1 MNNTELN
8 STGQAAFI
16 KLQNSKLFNIYSR
29 AFVEAT
35 GLPLS
40 LRPASG
46 DAATTSVPILL
57 GAEPVAF
64 LLTSPSPGEREVS
77 PTRFAAAVT
86 LLKTFAL
93 QLGELSGRILLEQR
107 AAEPA
112 TITKAKAYIMEN
124 LDEPP
129 KLDTIAAEVNVSPF
143 YFCKLFKSTTG
154 MTFTEFVNRQR
165 IERAKR
171 RLLDP
176 SERITEIA
184 YDIGY
189 QSLSQFNRSF
199 HRIVGES
206 PTQFRKRMGV
216 GKSALALVA

>member
-1 MNNTELN
+1 MHNTN
-8 STGQAAFI
+8 IHSTGHAAFI
-16 KLQNSKLFNIYSR
+16 KLQNSKIFNIYSR

-40 LRPASG
+40 LQPDGGRAEMT
-46 DAATTSVPILL
+46 AVPIML
-57 GAEPVAF
+57 GADPVAF
-64 LLTSPSPGEREVS
+64 LQTSSAPGGAQVAAG
-77 PTRFAAAVT
+77 RFAAAVI

-93 QLGELSGRILLEQR
+93 QLGDLAGRILLEQR

-112 TITKAKAYIMEN
+112 TITKAKAYIMAN
-124 LDEPP
+124 LDEPL
-129 KLDTIAAEVNVSPF
+129 KLDTVAAQVNVSPF
-143 YFCKLFKSTTG
+143 YFCKLFKSTTS

-206 PTQFRKRMGV
+206 PTQFRKRMAV
-216 GKSALALVA
+216 GSATMARVA